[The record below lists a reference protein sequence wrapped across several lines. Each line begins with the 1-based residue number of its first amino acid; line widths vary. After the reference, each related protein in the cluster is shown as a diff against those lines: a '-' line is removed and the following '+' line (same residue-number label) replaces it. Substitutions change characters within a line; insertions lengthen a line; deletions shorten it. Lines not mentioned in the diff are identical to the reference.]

1 MVQGSAPV
9 AGPYS
14 IAKGVGPCAAAG
26 RAVGEVGSLASV
38 LNDLV
43 HRTFFENP
51 ALDA

>member
-1 MVQGSAPV
+1 MALQPRKLNTTF
-9 AGPYS
+9 
-14 IAKGVGPCAAAG
+14 IAAAG
-26 RAVGEVGSLASV
+26 AMGEVGSLASV